1 MFNKLK
7 KILMKYLFSRILL
20 VFIFASGFSQNA
32 EKSGNIKFVQL
43 TDLHVSVGNDND
55 FLLQNIVKE
64 INDSDFEFVVVTGDL
79 TNRGADDELKQVHS
93 ILSKLKKP
101 YYVVSGNHETNWSES
116 AGLTYKKIF
125 GEDKFV
131 FSKGDYVFIGFP
143 CGPYMK
149 MGDGFVKHEDVLW
162 LDKTLKDSLKN
173 NNKKVLNFAHYPLD
187 NSVSNYK
194 EVLSVLEKYPTVAT
208 FCGHGHTLRKY
219 DFSGLSGLMGTSIT
233 SLDGKT
239 KSYNEVI
246 ISKDSISIYQK
257 ELDKPGVFRFSV
269 PSKPSKI
276 EIPKD
281 NLVMQSPFIKDIAS
295 IYSLPAFDKKNLYFT
310 NSIGEIK
317 SINLKNKALNW
328 KTETGN
334 SIYFSPII
342 VKNNLVIGTIEGNLE
357 GFDTQSGKQKWT
369 IPVGGVLVGSPIAE
383 NNRVYTASSTAF
395 ICADAVSGKV
405 IWQNNLPTSYSQ
417 GIPLIQRDKI
427 IYGVWDSYVYCLD
440 KNTGKLIWKWNN
452 GNDKQI
458 LYSAGNVN
466 MVSTKNRLYF
476 VTPQRFLTILDIET
490 GKTLLRTQK
499 WKIRESM
506 GKSQDGKWFYG
517 KTMDGELIRVPLN
530 DTIELTEESF
540 VNQSKVLDLKW
551 GYEHNPAGILEKN
564 NKIYI
569 GSRKGEVII
578 VDAAKFEI
586 IKQINLGSS
595 SINGFTVDDKGQ
607 VWASLIEGGIFLL
620 E

>member
-1 MFNKLK
+1 
-7 KILMKYLFSRILL
+7 MKNLFSRILL
-20 VFIFASGFSQNA
+20 LFIIVSGFSQNP
-32 EKSGNIKFVQL
+32 EKSENIKFIQL

-64 INDSDFEFVVVTGDL
+64 INNSDFEFAIVTGDL

-93 ILSKLKKP
+93 ILSKLKIP
-101 YYVVSGNHETNWSES
+101 YYVISGNHETNWSES

-125 GEDKFV
+125 GEDRFV

-162 LDKTLKDSLKN
+162 LDKTLKENLKN
-173 NNKKVLNFAHYPLD
+173 SNKKVLNFAHYPLD

-219 DFSGLSGLMGTSIT
+219 DFSGLSGIMGTSIT

-239 KSYNEVI
+239 KSYNQVI

-257 ELDKPGVFRFSV
+257 EIDKPGVFRFSV

-276 EIPKD
+276 TIPKD
-281 NLVMQSPFIKDIAS
+281 SLAMQSPFIKDIAS

-317 SINLKNKALNW
+317 SVNLKNKSVNW

-342 VKNNLVIGTIEGNLE
+342 VKNNLVIGTIEGNLQ

-383 NNRVYTASSTAF
+383 NNKIYTASSTAF
-395 ICADAVSGKV
+395 ICADAVTGKV
-405 IWQNNLPTSYSQ
+405 IWQNNLPASYSQ
-417 GIPLIQRDKI
+417 GVPLIQGDKI
-427 IYGVWDSYVYCLD
+427 IFGVWDSYVYCLD

-466 MVSTKNRLYF
+466 MVATKSRLYF

-490 GKTLLRTQK
+490 GKTLLRTSK

-517 KTMDGELIRVPLN
+517 KTMDGELVRVPLN
-530 DTIELTEESF
+530 DTIELTEEN
-540 VNQSKVLDLKW
+540 VIAQSKVLDLKL
-551 GYEHNPAGILEKN
+551 GYEHNPAGIVENK

-595 SINGFTVDDKGQ
+595 SVNGFAVDDKGQ

>member
-1 MFNKLK
+1 
-7 KILMKYLFSRILL
+7 MKQLFFRILL
-20 VFIFASGFSQNA
+20 LFVITSGFSQNA
-32 EKSGNIKFVQL
+32 EEKGIIKFVQL

-64 INDSDFEFVVVTGDL
+64 INNSDFEFAIVTGDL

-93 ILSKLKKP
+93 ILSQLKIP
-101 YYVVSGNHETNWSES
+101 YYVISGNHETNWSES

-125 GEDKFV
+125 GEDRFV

-162 LDKTLKDSLKN
+162 LDKTLKENLKN

-194 EVLSVLEKYPTVAT
+194 ELLSVLEKYSTVAT

-219 DFSGLSGLMGTSIT
+219 NFSGLSGIMGTSIT

-239 KSYNEVI
+239 KSYNQVI

-257 ELDKPGVFRFSV
+257 EIDKPGVFKFSV

-281 NLVMQSPFIKDIAS
+281 TVAFQSPFLKDIAS

-317 SINLKNKALNW
+317 SVNLKNKNVNW
-328 KTETGN
+328 KTKTGN

-342 VKNNLVIGTIEGNLE
+342 VKNNLVIGTIEGNLL

-369 IPVGGVLVGSPIAE
+369 IPVGGVLVGSPIVE

-395 ICADAVSGKV
+395 ICADAVTGKV
-405 IWQNNLPTSYSQ
+405 IWQSNLPASYSQ
-417 GIPLIQRDKI
+417 GTPLIQGDKI
-427 IYGVWDSYVYCLD
+427 IFGVWDSYVYCLD

-466 MVSTKNRLYF
+466 MVASKNRLYF

-517 KTMDGELIRVPLN
+517 KTMEGELVRVPLN
-530 DTIELTEESF
+530 DDIELTEENVVS
-540 VNQSKVLDLKW
+540 QSKVLDLKW
-551 GYEHNPAGILEKN
+551 GYEHNPAAILEKN
-564 NKIYI
+564 NKIYL
-569 GSRKGEVII
+569 GSRKGEVVI
-578 VDAAKFEI
+578 VDATKFEI

-595 SINGFTVDDKGQ
+595 SINGFTLDDKGQ

>member
-1 MFNKLK
+1 
-7 KILMKYLFSRILL
+7 MKNLFSRILL
-20 VFIFASGFSQNA
+20 IFVITTSFAQNI
-32 EKSGNIKFVQL
+32 EKSEQIKFVQL
-43 TDLHVSVGNDND
+43 TDLHVSVGNEND
-55 FLLQNIVKE
+55 FLLQDIVKE
-64 INDSDFEFVVVTGDL
+64 INNSDFEFAVVTGDL

-93 ILSKLKKP
+93 ILSKLKIP
-101 YYVVSGNHETNWSES
+101 YYVISGNHETNWSES

-125 GEDKFV
+125 GEDRFV
-131 FSKGDYVFIGFP
+131 FSKGDYLFIGFP

-162 LDKTLKDSLKN
+162 LDKTLKDNLKN

-219 DFSGLSGLMGTSIT
+219 DFSGLSGIMGTSIT

-239 KSYNEVI
+239 KSYNQVI

-257 ELDKPGVFRFSV
+257 EIDKPGVFKFSV

-276 EIPKD
+276 VIPKD
-281 NLVMQSPFIKDIAS
+281 SLAMQSPYIKDIAS
-295 IYSLPAFDKKNLYFT
+295 IYSLPAFDKKSVYFT

-317 SINLKNKALNW
+317 SVNLKNKALNW

-342 VKNNLVIGTIEGNLE
+342 VKNNLVIGTIEGNLV

-383 NNRVYTASSTAF
+383 NNKIYTASSTAF
-395 ICADAVSGKV
+395 ICADAVSGKT
-405 IWQNNLPTSYSQ
+405 IWQNNLPASYSQ
-417 GIPLIQRDKI
+417 GTPLIQGDKI
-427 IYGVWDSYVYCLD
+427 IFGVWDSYVYCLD

-517 KTMDGELIRVPLN
+517 KTMDGLLLRLPLS
-530 DTIELTEESF
+530 DDLELTEENL
-540 VNQSKVLDLKW
+540 VNQSKVLDLKL
-551 GYEHNPAGILEKN
+551 GYEHNPAAILENK
-564 NKIYI
+564 NKIYV
-569 GSRKGEVII
+569 GSRKGEVLI
-578 VDAAKFEI
+578 VDASKFEI

-595 SINGFTVDDKGQ
+595 SVNGFTIDDKGQ
-607 VWASLIEGGIFLL
+607 VWASLIEGGIYLL

>member
-1 MFNKLK
+1 
-7 KILMKYLFSRILL
+7 MKNLFLRILL
-20 VFIFASGFSQNA
+20 LFVIVSGFSQNA
-32 EKSGNIKFVQL
+32 GKSENIKFVQL

-64 INDSDFEFVVVTGDL
+64 INNSDFEFVIVTGDL

-93 ILSKLKKP
+93 ILSQLKIP
-101 YYVVSGNHETNWSES
+101 YYVISGNHETNWSES

-125 GEDKFV
+125 GEDRFV

-162 LDKTLKDSLKN
+162 LDKTLKENLKN

-208 FCGHGHTLRKY
+208 FCGHGHTLKKY
-219 DFSGLSGLMGTSIT
+219 NFSGLSGIMGTSIT

-239 KSYNEVI
+239 KSYNQVI

-257 ELDKPGVFRFSV
+257 EIDKPGVFKFSV

-281 NLVMQSPFIKDIAS
+281 SVTMQTPFIKDIAS

-317 SINLKNKALNW
+317 SVGLKSKSVNW

-334 SIYFSPII
+334 SIYFSPIVI
-342 VKNNLVIGTIEGNLE
+342 KNNLVIGTIEGNLL
-357 GFDTQSGKQKWT
+357 GFDAQSGKQKWT

-383 NNRVYTASSTAF
+383 NNKIYTASSTAF
-395 ICADAVSGKV
+395 VCADAVSGKV
-405 IWQNNLPTSYSQ
+405 IWQSNLPASYSQ
-417 GIPLIQRDKI
+417 GTPLIQDDKI
-427 IYGVWDSYVYCLD
+427 IFGVWDSYVYCLD

-476 VTPQRFLTILDIET
+476 VTPQRFLTVLDIET
-490 GKTLLRTQK
+490 GKTLLRTSK

-517 KTMDGELIRVPLN
+517 KTMDGELVRVPLN
-530 DTIELTEESF
+530 DTIELTEENV

-551 GYEHNPAGILEKN
+551 GYEHNPAAILEKN
-564 NKIYI
+564 NKIYL
-569 GSRKGEVII
+569 GSRKGEVVI
-578 VDAAKFEI
+578 VDATKFEI

-620 E
+620 D